1 MRREMSK
8 MKGVMPALLGG
19 LMLAGFANAQSQT
32 SEGPTVRR
40 EDVKTW
46 VISVDGKDYESHP
59 ATPSYDGS
67 TGLFHLPSA
76 YTLPKGRVSFSL
88 FRDNLDRDPKDED
101 ISIHGVTLG
110 YGATSKLELAL
121 SFGLQNRVNADAL
134 FQPGYVND
142 YPFVTTGWQTGAGD
156 LKLGA
161 KYKLLDDYGSD
172 PVGLALQGYLK
183 LPTASEDKG
192 LGTGKRSMGVNLLMS
207 KSLGRKADIHGA
219 LGYQWNSDPEE
230 PRNIDIGD
238 AFKWGVGIN
247 LPACRKIQVQAE
259 VTGTKYRNASF
270 KQTNPVDFVIGP
282 VVWLGKGFFIRPAL
296 SKNLNFDDRGLN
308 SGGKSSM
315 GKQFSV
321 GYHPGTKCCAIAV
334 PTPTPLP
341 PPPPPA
347 PAPVNRAPTVAC
359 DPASASIR
367 AGEVVKLR
375 ANASD
380 PDNDNLTYTWT
391 TSGGRIL
398 GSNANVELDTTG
410 VSGPA
415 SLNATVRVADGRGG
429 AADATCNLRV
439 AAPERK
445 PETMTCAAT
454 GFPFNRSRL
463 NNVDK
468 ACLDDVAL
476 RLRDDPRS
484 HVLIIGHADRNEARA
499 DLLSRQR
506 AEATKTYLTGERG
519 VDGARVTVRGDGAT
533 QAKTPPALQG
543 NRRVEVIFV
552 PEGATSPSQK

>member
-1 MRREMSK
+1 MQREIFKTRSLMA
-8 MKGVMPALLGG
+8 ALIGG
-19 LMLAGFANAQSQT
+19 LMIAGAAGAQSQT
-32 SEGPTVRR
+32 ADGSTVRR

-46 VISVDGKDYESHP
+46 VIAVDGKDYEAHP
-59 ATPSYDGS
+59 ATPAYDGS

-101 ISIHGVTLG
+101 ISIHGVTFG
-110 YGATSKLELAL
+110 YGVTSKLELAL
-121 SFGLQNRVNADAL
+121 SFGFQNRVDADAL

-161 KYKLLDDYGSD
+161 KYKLLDDYGND
-172 PVGLALQGYLK
+172 PVGLALRGYVK
-183 LPTASEDKG
+183 LPTANEDKG
-192 LGTGKRSMGVNLLMS
+192 LGTGKRSMGVDLMMS
-207 KSLGRKADIHGA
+207 KSLGRKADLHAAI
-219 LGYQWNSDPEE
+219 GYQWNGDPES
-230 PRNIDIGD
+230 PKKLDIGD

-282 VVWLGKGFFIRPAL
+282 VVWLGKGFFIRPAI

-308 SGGKSSM
+308 SGSKSSI

-321 GYHPGTKCCAIAV
+321 GYHPGTKCCAIAI
-334 PTPTPLP
+334 PAPP

-347 PAPVNRAPTVAC
+347 PAPAPPVNRAPTVSC

-367 AGEVVKLR
+367 SGDVVKLR
-375 ANASD
+375 AIASD

-391 TSGGRIL
+391 TTSGRIL
-398 GSNANVELDTTG
+398 GSTANVELDSAG

-415 SLNATVRVADGRGG
+415 NVNATVRVADGRGG

-454 GFPFNRSRL
+454 GFPHNRSRL

-476 RLRDDPRS
+476 RLREDPRS
-484 HVLIIGHADRNEARA
+484 HVVIIGHADRNEARP

-506 AEATKTYLTGERG
+506 AEATKTYLTSERG
-519 VDGARVTVRGDGAT
+519 VDGARVSVQGAGASKA
-533 QAKTPPALQG
+533 QASPALSG

>member
-1 MRREMSK
+1 MRREMLK
-8 MKGVMPALLGG
+8 NRDVILVLLGG
-19 LMLAGFANAQSQT
+19 LMLAGSGIAQSQT
-32 SEGPTVRR
+32 NDGPTVRR

-46 VISVDGKDYESHP
+46 VIVVEGKDYEAHP
-59 ATPSYDGS
+59 ATPGYDGS

-101 ISIHGVTLG
+101 ISIHGVTLA

-121 SFGLQNRVNADAL
+121 AFGLQNRINADAL
-134 FQPGYVND
+134 FQPGFVND
-142 YPFVTTGWQTGAGD
+142 YPFVSTGWQTGAGD
-156 LKLGA
+156 LKLGV
-161 KYKLLDDYGSD
+161 KYKLLDDYGKD
-172 PVGLALQGYLK
+172 PVGLAVHGYVK
-183 LPTASEDKG
+183 LPTANEAKG
-192 LGTGKRSMGVNLLMS
+192 LGTGKRSVGVDVLMS
-207 KSLGRKADIHGA
+207 KSLGRKADVHAA
-219 LGYQWNSDPEE
+219 LGYQWNTDPTS
-230 PRNIDIGD
+230 PRPVDIGN
-238 AFKWGVGIN
+238 AFKWGLGIN
-247 LPACRKIQVQAE
+247 LPACRRVQVQAE
-259 VTGTKYRNASF
+259 LTGTKYGDAAF
-270 KQTNPVDFVIGP
+270 KQTNPLDFVIGP
-282 VVWLGKGFFIRPAL
+282 VVWLGKGFFIRPAI

-308 SGGKSSM
+308 SGSKSSM

-334 PTPTPLP
+334 PPPPPP

-347 PAPVNRAPTVAC
+347 PAPPVNRAPTVSC

-415 SLNATVRVADGRGG
+415 NVNATVRVADGRGG

-445 PETMTCAAT
+445 PEAMTCAAT
-454 GFPFNRSRL
+454 GFPHNRARL

-476 RLRDDPRS
+476 RLREDPRS
-484 HVLIIGHADRNEARA
+484 HVVIVGHADRNEARPE
-499 DLLSRQR
+499 LLSRQR
-506 AEATKTYLTGERG
+506 ADATKLYLTSERG
-519 VDGARVTVRGDGAT
+519 VDGARVTVRGDGASKA
-533 QAKTPPALQG
+533 QAAPALSG

>member
-1 MRREMSK
+1 MRREMLKTSK
-8 MKGVMPALLGG
+8 VLVLLGG
-19 LMLAGFANAQSQT
+19 LMLAGAGTAQSQT
-32 SEGPTVRR
+32 SDRPTVLR
-40 EDVKTW
+40 EDVKSW
-46 VISVDGKDYESHP
+46 VITVDGKDYEAHP
-59 ATPSYDGS
+59 ATPAYDGS

-110 YGATSKLELAL
+110 YGISSRFELAL
-121 SFGLQNRVNADAL
+121 AFGLQNRLDADAL

-161 KYKLLDDYGSD
+161 KFKLLDDYGSD
-172 PVGLALQGYLK
+172 PVGLALQGFIK
-183 LPTASEDKG
+183 LPTADEDKG
-192 LGTGKRSMGVNLLMS
+192 LGTGKRSTGVNLLMS
-207 KSLGRKADIHGA
+207 KSLGRAADIHGA
-219 LGYQWNSDPEE
+219 IGYQWNSDPEE
-230 PRNIDIGD
+230 PRNIDIAN

-247 LPACRKIQVQAE
+247 LLACSRVQVQAE
-259 VTGTKYRNASF
+259 LTGTNYGDSSF
-270 KQTNPVDFVIGP
+270 EQTNPLDLVIGP
-282 VVWLGKGFFIRPAL
+282 VFWMGKGFFVRPAI

-308 SGGKSSM
+308 SGGKSST
-315 GKQFSV
+315 GFQFSV
-321 GYHPGTKCCAIAV
+321 GYHPGTKCCEIAV
-334 PTPTPLP
+334 PPPPPP

-347 PAPVNRAPTVAC
+347 PAPPANRAPTVSC
-359 DPASASIR
+359 DPASASIG

-380 PDNDNLTYTWT
+380 PDNDTLTYSWT
-391 TSGGRIL
+391 TTGGRIL
-398 GSNANVELDTTG
+398 GSTANVELDTTG

-415 SLNATVRVADGRGG
+415 NVNATVRVTDGRGG

-439 AAPERK
+439 PAPERK
-445 PETMTCAAT
+445 PEAMTCAAT
-454 GFPFNRSRL
+454 GFPHNRSRL

-484 HVLIIGHADRNEARA
+484 RVVIIGHADRNETRP

-506 AEATKTYLTGERG
+506 AEATKAYLTRERG
-519 VDGARVTVRGDGAT
+519 VDGARITVRGDGAS
-533 QAKTPPALQG
+533 QAKTPTALQG
-543 NRRVEVIFV
+543 NRRVEVVFV